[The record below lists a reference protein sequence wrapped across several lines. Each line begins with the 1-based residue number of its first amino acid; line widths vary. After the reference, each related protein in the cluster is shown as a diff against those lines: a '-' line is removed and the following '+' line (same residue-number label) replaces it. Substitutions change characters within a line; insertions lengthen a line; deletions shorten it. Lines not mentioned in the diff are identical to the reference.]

1 MSSTSHHPPAEDT
14 ASGEATQH
22 LRTELDHMDDLVDT
36 VHGDPLPQPLQQ
48 QLSAAVTGLGTLPA
62 EPCGATG

>member
-1 MSSTSHHPPAEDT
+1 MLVLVGGGS
-14 ASGEATQH
+14 QH
-22 LRTELDHMDDLVDT
+22 LHTELDHMDVLVDT

-62 EPCGATG
+62 EPLGATG

>member
-1 MSSTSHHPPAEDT
+1 MSSHHPPTEDT
-14 ASGEATQH
+14 AAGEATQH
-22 LRTELDHMDDLVDT
+22 LRTELDHMADLGDT